1 MYWYIFLMTFLK
13 ILGFSISYNKDIGL
27 SGMNMYQGFAMY
39 MYVFFAFYFAGFLEE
54 GRSKSISNE

>member
-27 SGMNMYQGFAMY
+27 SGMNLYQGFA

>member
-1 MYWYIFLMTFLK
+1 MTFLK
-13 ILGFSISYNKDIGL
+13 IIGFSISYNKDIGL
-27 SGMNMYQGFAMY
+27 SGMNLYQGFA

>member
-1 MYWYIFLMTFLK
+1 MTFLK
-13 ILGFSISYNKDIGL
+13 ILGFSISYKDIGL
-27 SGMNMYQGFAMY
+27 SGMNLYQGFA